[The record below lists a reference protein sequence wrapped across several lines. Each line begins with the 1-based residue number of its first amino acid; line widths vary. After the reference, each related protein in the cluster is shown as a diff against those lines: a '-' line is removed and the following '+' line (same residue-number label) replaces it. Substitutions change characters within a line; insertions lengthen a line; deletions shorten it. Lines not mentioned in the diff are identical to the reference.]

1 MAGIYLDTSA
11 LGRVLLAEPDAAS
24 IRRVLAEGD
33 AWHSS
38 ELLIVE
44 LRRLAIRE
52 GLEESAERM
61 LDAVRLMSV
70 DPVSLERASRI
81 APTGVR
87 SLDAIHLDAIV
98 QLHGHGDIDRVLTY
112 DHQLQEGCAYHGIS
126 VVAPTAR

>member
-1 MAGIYLDTSA
+1 
-11 LGRVLLAEPDAAS
+11 VLLAEPDAAS

-44 LRRLAIRE
+44 LRRLAMRE

-98 QLHGHGDIDRVLTY
+98 QYMVTATLTGY
-112 DHQLQEGCAYHGIS
+112 
-126 VVAPTAR
+126 

>member
-1 MAGIYLDTSA
+1 
-11 LGRVLLAEPDAAS
+11 
-24 IRRVLAEGD
+24 
-33 AWHSS
+33 
-38 ELLIVE
+38 LLIVE

-112 DHQLQEGCAYHGIS
+112 DHQLQEGCAYHGNS